1 MSHLKLK
8 LVKFHDIL
16 FSFTSSF
23 TFSFFFFEVF
33 TCLLFFIFFSRNKMS
48 NLTPQLYD
56 KIKYFAKFPQTGV
69 SLRQMVLFGKF
80 TTYATLKSLDTL
92 ILNFLIITNKIGQK
106 PSQGTLFKASQFLHG
121 K

>member
-1 MSHLKLK
+1 
-8 LVKFHDIL
+8 
-16 FSFTSSF
+16 
-23 TFSFFFFEVF
+23 
-33 TCLLFFIFFSRNKMS
+33 MS

-80 TTYATLKSLDTL
+80 TTYATLNSLDTL